1 MAEDTVAKRRK
12 AYIDSQVKTG
22 TTKTR
27 KQLGQEFDDM
37 QARKGTTAENI
48 DDLRRKVQQYAP
60 AYGYLL
66 EPNSSFGA
74 DVAQVLAKAV
84 RQSYS
89 ADKLEGELLATK
101 YYKTTEQAARN
112 FDSLLPQDQAFQ
124 VEERKRTLR
133 DKIGTLNLDE
143 QTFTDVARTAIRRGL
158 SDSAASQLA
167 YTAAF
172 ASGVNKP
179 QSILQTPEVARIKS
193 LAKSYN
199 YDINADE
206 IQSILT
212 NRPMSNG
219 VVMSETDL
227 VNKMKANIKGVMP
240 QLADQIDSGLSL
252 EDIAGNYKK
261 YAASVLEKDPN
272 QINMFDGPYL
282 DAFGTRETGP
292 LSLGEWVQKLK
303 VDPRYGWQYTNTA
316 NQQATDIGLTL
327 ARTFGKLGK
336 SGR

>member
-1 MAEDTVAKRRK
+1 MAEETVAKRRK
-12 AYIDSQVKTG
+12 AYIDAQIKSG

-27 KQLGQEFDDM
+27 KELGQEFDNM
-37 QARKGTTAENI
+37 EARKGTTAENI
-48 DDLRRKVQQYAP
+48 DDLRRKVQQFAP
-60 AYGYLL
+60 AYLYLL
-66 EPNSSFGA
+66 EPDSEFGT
-74 DVAQVLAKAV
+74 DIAQVLAKAV

-89 ADKLEGELLATK
+89 AEKLEGELLTTK
-101 YYKTTEQAARN
+101 YYKTTEKAARN
-112 FDSLLPQDQAFQ
+112 FDALLEQDQAFQ

-133 DKIGTLNLDE
+133 SKIGTLNLDE
-143 QTFTDVARTAIRRGL
+143 ATFTEVARTAIRRGL
-158 SDSAASQLA
+158 SDAAASQLA

-172 ASGVNKP
+172 TTGATQP
-179 QSILQTPEVARIKS
+179 QSVLQTPEVARIRS

-206 IQSILT
+206 IQSVLT
-212 NRPMSNG
+212 NRPMANG

-227 VNKMKANIKGVMP
+227 VNKMRANIKGVMP
-240 QLADQIDSGLSL
+240 QLTDQIDAGLSL
-252 EDIAGNYKK
+252 DDIAGNYKK

-303 VDPRYGWQYTNTA
+303 TDSRYGWQYTNTA

-327 ARTFGKLGK
+327 ARTFGKIGK
-336 SGR
+336 GGR